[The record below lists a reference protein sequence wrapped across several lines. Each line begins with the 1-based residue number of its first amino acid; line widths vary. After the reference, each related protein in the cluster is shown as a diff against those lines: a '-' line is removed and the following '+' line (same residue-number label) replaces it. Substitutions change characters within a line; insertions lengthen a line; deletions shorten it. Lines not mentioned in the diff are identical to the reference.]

1 MDWGSLWDEGCFDL
15 RSFRGIFHGFSV
27 SIRMQFLDLTDFSIK
42 FTKFEKFYD
51 KKFEEKRV
59 VGVRRRHY
67 LRFEK
72 KTRKFVKN

>member
-1 MDWGSLWDEGCFDL
+1 
-15 RSFRGIFHGFSV
+15 
-27 SIRMQFLDLTDFSIK
+27 MQFLDLTDFSIK

-72 KTRKFVKN
+72 KNAKICEKLGQNDDFVDNLDKNFVKKIRFRRF